1 MKKHRLEDIN
11 KSQVFTDPPEGYFDK
26 LPGILQARTANKTV
40 KTARFYWV
48 GALKLIPAAAAIVLI
63 VLYSGLLNQKESAP
77 GFEEMLSEVTSD
89 DILQYLEELDLT
101 SEEILDEVDLR
112 VLSLGFEDLE
122 DPLIDNLD
130 IEDETLLQLYD
141 DFDLQDSLL

>member
-11 KSQVFTDPPEGYFDK
+11 KSQVFTEPPEGYFDK
-26 LPGILQARTANKTV
+26 LPGILQARTANKPV
-40 KTARFYWV
+40 KTARLYWV

-112 VLSLGFEDLE
+112 VLSLEFEDME

-130 IEDETLLQLYD
+130 IEDETLLQMYD

>member
-1 MKKHRLEDIN
+1 MKKHRLEDIK
-11 KSQVFTDPPEGYFDK
+11 KSQVFTAPPEGYFDK